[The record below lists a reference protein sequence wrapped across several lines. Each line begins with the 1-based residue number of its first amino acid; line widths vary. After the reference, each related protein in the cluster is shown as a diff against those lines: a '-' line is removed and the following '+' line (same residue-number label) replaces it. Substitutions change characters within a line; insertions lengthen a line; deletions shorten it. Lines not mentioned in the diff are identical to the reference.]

1 MSDAQETLEGLIAD
15 FVERVDAGESL
26 DPERYIAEHGGE
38 HADALRA
45 ALGRLAEADALFP
58 AVGPGLV
65 SREFG
70 PYRIEGELGRGG
82 MGRVVRAVH
91 RDRPDHPLAL
101 KLLSITAAENARSA
115 ERLQREGEA
124 LRRLRHPGIVTVES
138 IGTIDGTPFVAMQ
151 LVEGSTLLDFI
162 RHAQSSP
169 TSGGLACARLG
180 LPGRGTPPQR
190 VATIGAKIARAVAA
204 AHDADLLH
212 RDLKPSNVIVD
223 TDGEPVV
230 IDFGLAGGDAG
241 PTITLTGDVIG
252 TPHYMAPEQARG
264 TRASVASDVYGI
276 GAILYHL
283 ATLRPPHEGGD
294 PLSVVDSVKGRRIP
308 AVRRLEPG
316 LPRPLATIIR
326 RCLAYTPS
334 DRYATAT
341 AIADD
346 LERFAAGEA
355 IRARPPGLVERVRDA
370 LRFHRTAAA
379 GLAALAVI
387 GVLVTLLLARDRATG
402 IATANAWRAV
412 ASGWADGDREAV
424 RRGARALDEAGASHW
439 SDFVD
444 AIADDRRPEPVEGD
458 AMTRMRDGIDAAR
471 AKRYGDAVDHF
482 DAAVRAAPDVP
493 LALVMLA
500 DAAYRGDDTDRAEG
514 EIKACVRLFPDV
526 ARLRRRLARIHSQ
539 QRRFDDAEAE
549 LVEAARIAP
558 NDFRNWIAL
567 AKARFDAQLGVPE
580 ATRRFE
586 PALEAV
592 ERAVERAG
600 AIKSKRARRDARRLQ
615 ARILDGLGRH
625 RDAQAIYRELIAA
638 HPDAFAER
646 VHLAASL
653 DSSHDVIA
661 MKRAYLD
668 VLERRPRF
676 ASALLQLA
684 WYHAGA
690 RIRECEDC
698 KRHYAAHPDEI
709 DRDKAVHFALR
720 ALDAGRG
727 RYTRQLEVVVEIA
740 RRFERPPEI
749 VARLRALKAT
759 AYDDGREDDAAR
771 LDKAIWALERE

>member
-1 MSDAQETLEGLIAD
+1 MRDDTETLEGLIAE
-15 FVERVDAGESL
+15 FIERVDAGETL
-26 DPERYIAEHGGE
+26 DAERFAIERGGD

-45 ALGRLAEADALFP
+45 ALARLDEADKLFP
-58 AVGPGLV
+58 SVDAGLV

-101 KLLSITAAENARSA
+101 KLLSITAADNARSA

-124 LRRLRHPGIVTVES
+124 LRRLRHPGIVAVDA
-138 IGTIDGTPFVAMQ
+138 IGTIDGTPYVAMQ
-151 LVEGSTLLDFI
+151 LVEGSTLLDCI

-169 TSGGLACARLG
+169 TTGGLACARLG

-190 VATIGAKIARAVAA
+190 LATIGAKIARAVAA

-212 RDLKPSNVIVD
+212 RDLKPSNVILG

-241 PTITLTGDVIG
+241 PTITMTGDVIG

-264 TRASVASDVYGI
+264 VRASVASDVYGI
-276 GAILYHL
+276 GAVLYHL

-294 PLSVVDSVKGRRIP
+294 PLSVVDAVKGRRIP

-316 LPRPLATIIR
+316 LPRPLATILR
-326 RCLAYTPS
+326 RCLAYAPG
-334 DRYATAT
+334 DRYPSAA
-341 AIADD
+341 AVAED

-355 IRARPPGLVERVRDA
+355 IRARPPGIGERLRDT
-370 LRFHRTAAA
+370 LRYHRAAVWSV
-379 GLAALAVI
+379 AALAVI
-387 GVLVTLLLARDRATG
+387 GTLVVLLFARDRATG
-402 IATANAWRAV
+402 IATSNAWRAV
-412 ASGWADGDREAV
+412 AAAWADGDDDGV
-424 RRGARALDEAGASHW
+424 RRGATALAEAGASRW
-439 SDFVD
+439 AAFVS
-444 AIADDRRPEPVEGD
+444 AIADDQRPDSVAGE
-458 AMTRMRDGIDAAR
+458 AMARLRDGTDAVA
-471 AKRYGDAVDHF
+471 AKRYSDAVDHF

-500 DAAYRGDDTDRAEG
+500 DAAYRADDTDRAEG

-526 ARLRRRLARIHSQ
+526 ARLRRRLARIHSR
-539 QRRFDDAEAE
+539 QRRFTDAEAE
-549 LVEAARIAP
+549 LVEATRVDAD
-558 NDFRNWIAL
+558 DFRNWIAL
-567 AKARFDAQLGVPE
+567 AKARYDAQLAAPE
-580 ATRRFE
+580 KVRRFE
-586 PALEAV
+586 PALEAAD
-592 ERAVERAG
+592 RAVALAPARG
-600 AIKSKRARRDARRLQ
+600 RRDARRLQ

-638 HPDAFAER
+638 HPDAFGER

-653 DSSHDVIA
+653 DSSHDAIA

-676 ASALLQLA
+676 ATALLQLA

-690 RIRECEDC
+690 RIRECDEC
-698 KRHYAAHPDEI
+698 KEHFAAHPDEI
-709 DRDKAVHFALR
+709 DRDKAVHYALR
-720 ALDAGRG
+720 ALDASRG
-727 RYTRQLEVVVEIA
+727 RYMRQLDVIVEIA
-740 RRFERPPEI
+740 RRFDRPPE
-749 VARLRALKAT
+749 VVERMRTLKDA
-759 AYDDGREDDAAR
+759 AYAADRGDDAAR
-771 LDKAIWALERE
+771 LDKAIWALTRE